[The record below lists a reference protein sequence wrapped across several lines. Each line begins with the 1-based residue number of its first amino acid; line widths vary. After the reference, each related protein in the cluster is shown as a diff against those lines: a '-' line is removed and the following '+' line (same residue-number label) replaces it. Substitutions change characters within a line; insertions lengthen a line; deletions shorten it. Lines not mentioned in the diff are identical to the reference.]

1 MKLLREL
8 FPYLAAIGAVFGIL
22 YLAYSFGVHV
32 EHQARLAEVSSIN
45 AQHSLAIAAANQRTL
60 DAEQRER
67 DKEAQHAADMAALD
81 EQRTKEL
88 NDAKAA
94 ADATIADLRAGS
106 IRVRDRLTC
115 PAVRAAG
122 PGAAGQAGTSTS
134 VGDAS
139 AAYGLQSADAE
150 FLLSEAKRADEV
162 TVQLRA
168 CQDIVRGDRKG
179 Q

>member
-1 MKLLREL
+1 MMTLLRAA
-8 FPYLAAIGAVFGIL
+8 FPYLVAIASAVVLFFFV
-22 YLAYSFGVHV
+22 YQFGVHV
-32 EHQARLAEVSSIN
+32 EHQARLAEVSQLK
-45 AQHSLAIAAANQRTL
+45 AQHAQAIADATQRAL
-60 DAEQRER
+60 DAEARER
-67 DKEAQHAADMAALD
+67 SKEAQHAADMAALD
-81 EQRTKEL
+81 EQRTKEM

-106 IRVRDRLTC
+106 IRVRDRFTC
-115 PAVRAAG
+115 PANAAG
-122 PGAAGQAGTSTS
+122 TGAAGQAGTSTS
-134 VGDAS
+134 MGDA
-139 AAYGLQSADAE
+139 AQGHGLQPADAE